1 MTATRGRLGAAL
13 LGLAAAGLAGSQV
26 ATGQTA
32 TPRATVTAVF
42 TSQTPD
48 TSTGRTEFGDFVDPA
63 NPEGKPHAAQR
74 VVLKLAEGA
83 RFNTVAIP
91 RCTANDAALMA
102 SGPTACPEDTRVG
115 QGPVVVDSGV
125 DGPTRLVTVEFTAFN
140 AQNALILVGKLSE
153 DGGYIVIRGVIT
165 DNTLTIDFPPI
176 PGSPPE
182 GGALKSER
190 IVFSERSDQA
200 TGAAYLTTPPTCPAS
215 GQWVNTLTYTYRDG
229 VTETVTSA
237 SPCQQK
243 SGNGGPKAKLRI
255 DVRGLPKGCARRDFT
270 ARVRVRG
277 AASLRRLRVSIDHHR
292 VAWTT
297 KRSVARR
304 VDVQGLRR
312 KRGRHLVK
320 VYAASRDGRTA
331 RKRVYF
337 RTC

>member
-1 MTATRGRLGAAL
+1 MFATRGRLGAAL

-26 ATGQTA
+26 AGGQTA
-32 TPRATVTAVF
+32 TPRVKVTAVF
-42 TSQTPD
+42 TTQTPGA
-48 TSTGRTEFGDFVDPA
+48 SSGRTEFGDFVDPD

-83 RFNTVAIP
+83 RFNTAAIP
-91 RCTANDAALMA
+91 RCAANDAALMT
-102 SGPTACPEDTRVG
+102 SGPSACPENTRVG
-115 QGPVVVDSGV
+115 QGPVVVDTGV
-125 DGPTRLVTVEFTAFN
+125 DGPTRLVPVEFTAFN
-140 AQNALILVGKLSE
+140 AQDALILVGKLSE
-153 DGGYIVIRGVIT
+153 DGGYIAIRGVV
-165 DNTLTIDFPPI
+165 DDDTLTIDFPPI

-190 IVFSERSDQA
+190 IVFSERSDAA
-200 TGAAYLTTPPTCPAS
+200 TGAAYLRTPPACPAS

-229 VTETVTSA
+229 VTEAVTSA

-243 SGNGGPKAKLRI
+243 SGNGGQKAKLRI

-270 ARVRVRG
+270 ARVRVRR
-277 AASLRRLRVSIDHHR
+277 AASLRRLRVSVDHHR
-292 VAWTT
+292 VALTT
-297 KRSVARR
+297 KRRVRR
-304 VDVQGLRR
+304 RIDVDGLRR
-312 KRGRHLVK
+312 RGRHLVK